1 MIRDSIAR
9 CVTARPVPGIAD
21 RVRATPRVIPFGES
35 EVGELIHIMESAI
48 DLVGHDSVSVSAN
61 NPILLG
67 VVSEA
72 HCLSNGTSVLF
83 AVAACAFRISL

>member
-1 MIRDSIAR
+1 M
-9 CVTARPVPGIAD
+9 PGIAD

-35 EVGELIHIMESAI
+35 EVGELTHIMESAI
-48 DLVGHDSVSVSAN
+48 DLVGHDSVSAN

-72 HCLSNGTSVLF
+72 HYLSNGTTVLF
-83 AVAACAFRISL
+83 AVAACVFRISL